1 MTARC
6 TLENIIYTTSITAT
20 HVHYTQATHDDD
32 MRLGALSYPNNKI
45 RDEEVTQNL
54 SRKNIK
60 KDKGGWMEKREA

>member
-1 MTARC
+1 
-6 TLENIIYTTSITAT
+6 
-20 HVHYTQATHDDD
+20 

-54 SRKNIK
+54 NRKNIK